1 MPVRLTGARPRAVGS
16 QAGRQTE
23 GRPPPA
29 AERASADDPVLP
41 PPPDAPEEEDTTL
54 EERQG
59 VELRLERV
67 VFFSDAVF
75 AIAMTLL
82 VVNLPVPAFVG
93 PVSQQR
99 LADALAADLPRVFA
113 YVLSFFVIGSYW
125 LAHWRRYALVKR
137 VDDRLVALNLL
148 LLGFVAVIPFPSALL
163 GQYGAQPLAV
173 VIYALVLAAGGLVGT
188 AAWLYAARRH
198 LLRTHVS
205 PAEVR
210 LGTLRGLAAP
220 AILLASLL
228 VLPFAG
234 PGPVELLWL
243 LIVPLYWVIPRVM
256 EREAAN

>member
-1 MPVRLTGARPRAVGS
+1 MTVRLKGRRPHPVGTRSGRATDDRS
-16 QAGRQTE
+16 
-23 GRPPPA
+23 PPS
-29 AERASADDPVLP
+29 AERETVAAPPVPAPASTIAE
-41 PPPDAPEEEDTTL
+41 DASL

-59 VELRLERV
+59 VELRLERL

-82 VVNLPVPAFVG
+82 VVNLRVPDLSGSVN
-93 PVSQQR
+93 QQR
-99 LADALAADLPRVFA
+99 LANALVADLPRLFA

-125 LAHWRRYALVKR
+125 LAHWRRYGMVKR

-163 GQYGAQPLAV
+163 GQYGAQPIAV

-188 AAWLYAARRH
+188 GAWLYAAHRQ
-198 LLRTHVS
+198 LLRSHVS
-205 PAEVR
+205 AAEVR
-210 LGTLRGLAAP
+210 MGTLRGLAAP
-220 AILLASLL
+220 VVMLASLA

-243 LIVPLYWVIPRVM
+243 LIVPLYWLIPHWVR
-256 EREAAN
+256 RRSAD